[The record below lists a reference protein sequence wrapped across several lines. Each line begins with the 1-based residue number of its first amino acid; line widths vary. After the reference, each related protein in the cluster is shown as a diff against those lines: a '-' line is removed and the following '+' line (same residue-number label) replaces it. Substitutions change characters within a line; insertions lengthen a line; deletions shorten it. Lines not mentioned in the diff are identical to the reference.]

1 MPMNSPFFHTPAQ
14 RVALARQ
21 RFFEQGQR
29 PTGLVSEA
37 VIQSWARCVQQ
48 RQEPARAPAFN
59 PVSAS
64 RVHSVLQRNRVLL
77 QAASA
82 ELAAL
87 QHTLAGTSTAA
98 LLLDPQGVVMHASW
112 APGGVDTPVLD
123 VGARVGVNLAE
134 DSIGTNAPGITAR
147 TGHASVVLGEE
158 HFASITQRMHCAA
171 APVRDSQGRLAAVL
185 DLSSEG
191 RPFAFDAAGLVALYA
206 TAIENRL
213 LRAQAHD
220 QLLVQLQVNPA
231 LLHTPMAGLLGVD
244 SRGQVVWLNPA
255 AAALLGRA
263 SAWPA
268 PTGLGVE
275 AALGQHLAVLQTWT
289 QATPSPRTLRLPSG
303 LTVWVSC
310 QWADGKAGL
319 HDVPTTGPITTE
331 PTTAGPTAPR
341 PADGARAAAPAP
353 TLDDVPRPA
362 ATAPRAA
369 PAMPWATASAQPG
382 GAVLPAAAE
391 PQARPQ
397 GTLRDN
403 DRRLIEQTLVACR
416 GNVSQAARRLGVS
429 RGLIYRHL
437 QAGPAGG

>member
-37 VIQSWARCVQQ
+37 VIQSWARCLQQ
-48 RQEPARAPAFN
+48 RQEPARVPAFN
-59 PVSAS
+59 PVSTS

-87 QHTLAGTSTAA
+87 QHTLAGTATAA

-112 APGGVDTPVLD
+112 AGGGGDTPVLD
-123 VGARVGVNLAE
+123 VGARIGVNLAE

-147 TGHASVVLGEE
+147 TGCASMVLGEE
-158 HFASITQRMHCAA
+158 HFACVTQRMHCAA

-231 LLHTPMAGLLGVD
+231 LLHTPMAGLMGVD
-244 SRGQVVWLNPA
+244 GRGQVAWLNPA

-268 PTGLGVE
+268 PTGLDVE

-289 QATPSPRTLRLPSG
+289 QAAHSPRTLRLPSG
-303 LTVWVSC
+303 LTVWVNC
-310 QWADGKAGL
+310 QWADGLAGPQ
-319 HDVPTTGPITTE
+319 DVPSAARPVAPAAADTTRGMPPVPGVRAETQ
-331 PTTAGPTAPR
+331 AAAANTAP
-341 PADGARAAAPAP
+341 AGSTVAAPA
-353 TLDDVPRPA
+353 A
-362 ATAPRAA
+362 EA
-369 PAMPWATASAQPG
+369 PA
-382 GAVLPAAAE
+382 
-391 PQARPQ
+391 RPP

-437 QAGPAGG
+437 QAGPARG